1 MKAPVIRRLLP
12 LALALCLACGS
23 SMSTFA
29 AETKNAGS
37 AQTEEQKDAAGE
49 VATQEEDNASKPAAQ
64 DTTGGTEGGGTS
76 GGTTTEKPNTDIK
89 VTPSNANALLLMDAG
104 AQSPKAVPGQTVQ
117 VVLTLAVNRVYL
129 PSEKYVLRNITIQ
142 PDIPKDST
150 KDTWPFDVKEAS
162 RVRHLDDMSY
172 NSTAEVWY
180 DFSVSQFAKKGVYPI
195 NFKVNATVWRQDSVN
210 GSDITEDVQF
220 TLNVFMTVTDNG
232 DMSGVTSAIGPLN
245 VAGRENTAI
254 ASPTGSPGETIVM
267 SMPIVNKGGNLDNV
281 TVSPVVTGDLE
292 TFPFVAGDINYG
304 RELGHMSNGDRQQVD
319 WIFKISPYA
328 TTGNK
333 VVTFRA
339 TYEENGVYGE
349 CTFTGYVYITNG
361 YTPNTAAS
369 LMVDSYALYMDDNE
383 VANLTAG
390 NDAVLKV
397 TLKNNAAKNAIY
409 KTVATL
415 KLSDS
420 NSLILTAGYAD
431 AAYVRSIPAGQT
443 AEIEYHISA
452 RASAA
457 VGPSAAT
464 ITLTYETSENE
475 GAVAGNA
482 TSTIQIPIKQEMDL
496 QIDTPV
502 VYGTPVQDE
511 PVAVSLNIVNLG
523 RSRAYNVR
531 IVGMDGVSM
540 QDSYFGGDILAAGT
554 LNADFQVVPNK
565 SGSYTGTLI
574 VQYEDADG
582 EQFTESV
589 PLKLDAAAA
598 DTVSTEAMST
608 ETQTKHKS
616 GIHWWIW
623 LLILLIILLA
633 ALLLW
638 YFLVYKKRQQVQ
650 DDGEN
655 GGEEEIYDEE
665 TRNAA
670 RDEDI

>member
-1 MKAPVIRRLLP
+1 
-12 LALALCLACGS
+12 
-23 SMSTFA
+23 
-29 AETKNAGS
+29 
-37 AQTEEQKDAAGE
+37 
-49 VATQEEDNASKPAAQ
+49 
-64 DTTGGTEGGGTS
+64 
-76 GGTTTEKPNTDIK
+76 
-89 VTPSNANALLLMDAG
+89 
-104 AQSPKAVPGQTVQ
+104 
-117 VVLTLAVNRVYL
+117 
-129 PSEKYVLRNITIQ
+129 
-142 PDIPKDST
+142 
-150 KDTWPFDVKEAS
+150 
-162 RVRHLDDMSY
+162 
-172 NSTAEVWY
+172 
-180 DFSVSQFAKKGVYPI
+180 
-195 NFKVNATVWRQDSVN
+195 
-210 GSDITEDVQF
+210 
-220 TLNVFMTVTDNG
+220 
-232 DMSGVTSAIGPLN
+232 
-245 VAGRENTAI
+245 
-254 ASPTGSPGETIVM
+254 
-267 SMPIVNKGGNLDNV
+267 
-281 TVSPVVTGDLE
+281 
-292 TFPFVAGDINYG
+292 
-304 RELGHMSNGDRQQVD
+304 
-319 WIFKISPYA
+319 
-328 TTGNK
+328 
-333 VVTFRA
+333 
-339 TYEENGVYGE
+339 
-349 CTFTGYVYITNG
+349 
-361 YTPNTAAS
+361 
-369 LMVDSYALYMDDNE
+369 
-383 VANLTAG
+383 
-390 NDAVLKV
+390 
-397 TLKNNAAKNAIY
+397 
-409 KTVATL
+409 
-415 KLSDS
+415 
-420 NSLILTAGYAD
+420 
-431 AAYVRSIPAGQT
+431 
-443 AEIEYHISA
+443 
-452 RASAA
+452 
-457 VGPSAAT
+457 
-464 ITLTYETSENE
+464 
-475 GAVAGNA
+475 
-482 TSTIQIPIKQEMDL
+482 MDL